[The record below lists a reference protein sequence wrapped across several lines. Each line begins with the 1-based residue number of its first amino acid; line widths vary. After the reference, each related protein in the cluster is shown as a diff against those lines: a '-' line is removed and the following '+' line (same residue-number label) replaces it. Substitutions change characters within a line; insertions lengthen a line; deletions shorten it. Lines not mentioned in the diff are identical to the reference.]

1 MLDRERVRAL
11 LAHPRF
17 ERAIMA
23 VIVLN
28 AITIG
33 CETSSF
39 VMGWIGEPLHVVD
52 RVVVGVFVLELTAR
66 LYAHRGAFFK
76 DPWNWFDAAIV
87 GIALVPASGPA
98 SVLRTLR
105 IMRAL
110 RLVTVVPSMRRVTSA
125 LMAAI
130 PGMASILGLLI
141 IIMYVAAVMATQWF
155 GRTAPEF
162 AEIPTSLFT
171 LFQVMTGEGWPE
183 IADQIMGAHPWAWV
197 FFVAYIVVSSFV
209 VLNLFI
215 AVVVNAMDDESTS
228 AEEQRT
234 DDRLRTI
241 MEELARLHTKLDAL
255 STQAR
260 NRGQGDGPEAESSP
274 SLSNAG

>member
-1 MLDRERVRAL
+1 LLDRERVRAL

-66 LYAHRGAFFK
+66 LYAHRGAFFT

-110 RLVTVVPSMRRVTSA
+110 RLVTAVPSMRKVISA
-125 LMAAI
+125 L
-130 PGMASILGLLI
+130 MASILGLLI
-141 IIMYVAAVMATQWF
+141 IIMYVAAVMTTQWF
-155 GRTAPEF
+155 GRTAPAYF

-171 LFQVMTGEGWPE
+171 LFQVMTGEGWPD
-183 IADQIMGAHPWAWV
+183 IAGQIMGAHPWAWV
-197 FFVAYIVVSSFV
+197 FFVAYILVSSFV

-228 AEEQRT
+228 VEEQRT
-234 DDRLRTI
+234 DDRLRAIT
-241 MEELARLHTKLDAL
+241 EELARLHTKLDAL
-255 STQAR
+255 APQAGSR
-260 NRGQGDGPEAESSP
+260 AGEQADGSGDEPSP